1 MDSSA
6 VMLNCTDGA
15 LLSSSTSEMKI
26 TAINTSELC
35 DRVKH
40 YLKFNQI
47 NWERFAKLLLGI
59 SQSRLSTLLNH
70 PRPFHLLTNRV
81 QALYERMQLWMDTK
95 ATYGNNPY
103 AKDKSFKVRQKQKKR
118 AYVRKRKERSL
129 IDFPVKVESAMKP
142 VVKHSETSHLIGLPT
157 HVNIN
162 PEDVNIKDVPI
173 EEVIGVDDILKSE
186 AATEETIP
194 YPVVEDFQ
202 VIYMEE
208 KVDPVENDSEINEKE
223 SSVFEYEC
231 DDCGKRLA
239 DDESLVSNHILCDHF
254 MLEEHCDLCNETTED
269 IVQHFWALH
278 VKKVIAEN
286 IEDSGYSEHLSGEVD
301 DDSYEEEECEFAVN
315 AAKGMYMNPYYV
327 RSANVA
333 DD

>member
-6 VMLNCTDGA
+6 NIENSADEVVVSA
-15 LLSSSTSEMKI
+15 SSSEMKI
-26 TAINTSELC
+26 TEINTSELC

-70 PRPFHLLTNRV
+70 PRPFHLLSKRV

-103 AKDKSFKVRQKQKKR
+103 AKDKSLRRKQKQKR
-118 AYVRKRKERSL
+118 AYVRKRVRSL
-129 IDFPVKVESAMKP
+129 IDSPDDEKIKEESAKEP
-142 VVKHSETSHLIGLPT
+142 EEKSGETSHLIGVPKY
-157 HVNIN
+157 VNIN
-162 PEDVNIKDVPI
+162 PDDVNITDVPI

-186 AATEETIP
+186 AATEETV
-194 YPVVEDFQ
+194 PVVEDFQ

-208 KVDPVENDSEINEKE
+208 GGVPIEDDSDIYEKD
-223 SSVFEYEC
+223 SSFFGYEC

-239 DDESLVSNHILCDHF
+239 DDRSLVSNHILCDHF
-254 MLEEHCDLCNETTED
+254 MLEEQCDLCDETTDD
-269 IVQHFWALH
+269 IVQHFWAMH
-278 VKKVIAEN
+278 VKKVNAEN
-286 IEDSGYSEHLSGEVD
+286 VEDSGYSENLSGEVD
-301 DDSYEEEECEFAVN
+301 DDSLDKEECEFAIS
-315 AAKGMYMNPYYV
+315 AAKGMYMNPFYV
-327 RSANVA
+327 KSAHVA